1 MFLRFSM
8 ALRRE
13 FRPALLSAAPLAGAV
28 LVMFAG
34 AMLIA
39 SGATPSS
46 PERFMRL
53 SMALPALVIETS
65 HFASSVLGLVLVMLA
80 FGLRSRLDAAWT
92 ASVAVLF
99 LTALLALTKG
109 LIWEEGLILAAIGA
123 FLAPLRAAF
132 PRKAALSQME
142 VSPGWLLSAG
152 AAVVGAGFLGLW
164 FFQHVDYEDQP
175 FWQTMMDRDV
185 ARSIRAWAGAA
196 LAFMGFG
203 IWRLIAT
210 AATPRVIGEDD
221 PDFAR
226 VRAILAESEAA
237 EPTSNLALLGDKRFL
252 FSESG
257 RSFLMFGVRGR
268 SWVAMGGPVGRRDER
283 LELLWRF
290 REMADAH
297 AARPGLYGIGPED
310 LPDVVELGFSIQ
322 KIGECARLPLRDFAF
337 DGQTRAKIRRAWRQ
351 VRDAGATFEVIPPGA
366 VEACLPELAAIS
378 DEWLQGQSG
387 GDKAFSLGGFQPS
400 YLKAFPV
407 AVARWEGRIVAF
419 ANLWPTACCEAFAID
434 LMRYSQAAP
443 KRIMDF
449 LFVEL
454 IGWGREQ
461 GYAYLDFGNAP
472 LAGLEDRP
480 LAPVMTRVGRLM
492 FDLGEDVYNFQG
504 VRSYK
509 DKFHPDWEP
518 RYAAG
523 PAKWAIALMLAD
535 VSLLTSGGFAGLTWR
550 PRKGEASGLATS
562 TSVPS

>member
-1 MFLRFSM
+1 
-8 ALRRE
+8 
-13 FRPALLSAAPLAGAV
+13 
-28 LVMFAG
+28 MFAG

-132 PRKAALSQME
+132 PRMAALSQME

-237 EPTSNLALLGDKRFL
+237 
-252 FSESG
+252 
-257 RSFLMFGVRGR
+257 
-268 SWVAMGGPVGRRDER
+268 
-283 LELLWRF
+283 
-290 REMADAH
+290 
-297 AARPGLYGIGPED
+297 AARQP
-310 LPDVVELGFSIQ
+310 
-322 KIGECARLPLRDFAF
+322 
-337 DGQTRAKIRRAWRQ
+337 RR
-351 VRDAGATFEVIPPGA
+351 
-366 VEACLPELAAIS
+366 
-378 DEWLQGQSG
+378 
-387 GDKAFSLGGFQPS
+387 
-400 YLKAFPV
+400 
-407 AVARWEGRIVAF
+407 
-419 ANLWPTACCEAFAID
+419 
-434 LMRYSQAAP
+434 
-443 KRIMDF
+443 
-449 LFVEL
+449 
-454 IGWGREQ
+454 
-461 GYAYLDFGNAP
+461 
-472 LAGLEDRP
+472 
-480 LAPVMTRVGRLM
+480 
-492 FDLGEDVYNFQG
+492 
-504 VRSYK
+504 
-509 DKFHPDWEP
+509 
-518 RYAAG
+518 
-523 PAKWAIALMLAD
+523 
-535 VSLLTSGGFAGLTWR
+535 
-550 PRKGEASGLATS
+550 
-562 TSVPS
+562 